1 MLVIR
6 RLRRETSGVIVD
18 AILSLED
25 EPLLRQCRVEFYK
38 SGGPGGQKRN
48 KTSSAAKIIHIATG
62 IEAHSN
68 DFRSQAENRL
78 RALHR
83 LRFKLAAELRTPIT
97 IFRYEP
103 PAWLRTYTLGGRLH
117 VNQKNTDFARVGAH
131 VLDLLNAADGNYA
144 KVAALVAVSASSLT
158 KWLQLEHTIWD
169 AACRIRREAGLATN
183 PFSR

>member
-1 MLVIR
+1 MLRDTPDV
-6 RLRRETSGVIVD
+6 TVD
-18 AILSLED
+18 QLLCLED

-48 KTSSAAKIIHIATG
+48 KTSSAARIIHTATG
-62 IEAHSN
+62 IAAHSN

-83 LRFKLAAELRTPIT
+83 LRFKLAAELRTPIDA
-97 IFRYEP
+97 RGYEP
-103 PAWLRTYTLGGRLH
+103 PTWLRAYTVGGKLH
-117 VNQKNTDFARVGAH
+117 VNQKNIDFARVAAH
-131 VLDLLNAADGNYA
+131 VLDLLNSTDGNYA
-144 KVAALVAVSASSLT
+144 KVAALLGASTSSLS

-169 AACRIRREAGLATN
+169 AACHIRREAGLAIN

>member
-1 MLVIR
+1 M
-6 RLRRETSGVIVD
+6 TVD
-18 AILSLED
+18 QILSLED

-48 KTSSAAKIIHIATG
+48 KTSSAAKIIHVASG

-68 DFRSQAENRL
+68 DFRSQVENRL

-83 LRFKLAAELRTPIT
+83 LRFRLAAELRTPIT

-103 PAWLRTYTLGGRLH
+103 PAWLGIYTGGGKLH
-117 VNQKNTDFARVGAH
+117 VNQKNIDFARVGAH
-131 VLDLLNAADGNYA
+131 VLDLLNATDGNYA
-144 KVAALVAVSASSLT
+144 KVAALISVTTSSVA

-169 AACRIRREAGLATN
+169 AACHIRRAAGHRAN
-183 PFSR
+183 PFSH